1 MNVGFVSFYS
11 YRPHVEHMEYLAR
24 GLSQLGHETFYLIC
38 QGGLLSCN
46 NSLGNSNIFNRKLN
60 CLTCHNMGLASY
72 GSGEVKII
80 PSKREATE
88 IYNEIHDI
96 EVGVRSSLISS
107 MKINFE
113 FNKVSDHPEFNN
125 LRNASYAQF
134 HGLCSQIAQLKI
146 DKLIIFNG
154 RLDFTAAA
162 VGAAKKMGIDFHTVE
177 RSWLGY
183 GLNITHQGVPL
194 DLAPYRQ
201 VIKSNLGTELTEQ
214 QQRLSKLTLSRRVT
228 KQSNG
233 EFQQFNLSNSGSP
246 RKNADL
252 LYCPSSLFERALHK
266 DLAPHFSDVYAL
278 IEEIAK
284 HLGIKFSQVTVR
296 AHPSGKGM
304 GWILTNFTGGNV

>member
-1 MNVGFVSFYS
+1 
-11 YRPHVEHMEYLAR
+11 
-24 GLSQLGHETFYLIC
+24 
-38 QGGLLSCN
+38 
-46 NSLGNSNIFNRKLN
+46 
-60 CLTCHNMGLASY
+60 
-72 GSGEVKII
+72 
-80 PSKREATE
+80 
-88 IYNEIHDI
+88 
-96 EVGVRSSLISS
+96 

-214 QQRLSKLTLSRRVT
+214 QQRLSKLTLSRRSLNNQTVNFNNSIYQIQVAHENMLSFCIVLRLFLKGHCT
-228 KQSNG
+228 RIG
-233 EFQQFNLSNSGSP
+233 LHIFQ
-246 RKNADL
+246 
-252 LYCPSSLFERALHK
+252 
-266 DLAPHFSDVYAL
+266 
-278 IEEIAK
+278 
-284 HLGIKFSQVTVR
+284 
-296 AHPSGKGM
+296 
-304 GWILTNFTGGNV
+304 TNMH